1 MLCGWLAPD
10 GAFYNCDYMCH
21 IDLAEE
27 FCDRLGYPSIINERS
42 QPADEVLVH
51 HGWVKCYYSIFD
63 RGHTR
68 IYGPTRL
75 TEPQKAILRE
85 DYFEHPE
92 NWDKAERYFLEE
104 LEVLEPKYDESGC
117 RV

>member
-27 FCDRLGYPSIINERS
+27 FCDRLGYPSIINERP

-51 HGWVKCYYSIFD
+51 YGWVKCYYSIFG
-63 RGHTR
+63 RKHTR

-75 TEPQKAILRE
+75 TEPQKKILRE
-85 DYFEHPE
+85 DYFDHPE
-92 NWDKAERYFLEE
+92 HWDKGERYFLEE
-104 LEVLEPKYDESGC
+104 LDVLEPRYDESGC